1 VAEVGVD
8 PRFER
13 AVLAELA
20 LSERRE
26 RRRDRSQGARALAR
40 RLHHGHHEL
49 LAHLRRVAL
58 AVPSAFRPVA
68 WLHHAREAHAT
79 SRALTAAGLTAE
91 EVAAVD
97 LLSRGGH
104 RSPDSSVLRRARDL
118 SDAPG
123 AAGHI
128 ARVVARAAIED
139 LVDGAHPEGD
149 ALAALAL
156 LPDPRLMR

>member
-1 VAEVGVD
+1 VGVD

-20 LSERRE
+20 LSGRRV
-26 RRRDRSQGARALAR
+26 RRHDRSQRARDLAH
-40 RLHHGHHEL
+40 RLHRGRHEL

-79 SRALTAAGLTAE
+79 SPALTTAGLTAE

-97 LLSRGGH
+97 LLARWCH
-104 RSPDSSVLRRARDL
+104 RSPNGSVLRRACDL

-123 AAGHI
+123 VAGHI
-128 ARVVARAAIED
+128 ARVVARAAIQD
-139 LVDGAHPEGD
+139 LLDDAHPDGETR
-149 ALAALAL
+149 AALAL
-156 LPDPRLMR
+156 LPDPRLTA

>member
-1 VAEVGVD
+1 MGVD

-20 LSERRE
+20 LSERRV
-26 RRRDRSQGARALAR
+26 RRHDRSQSARALAR
-40 RLHHGHHEL
+40 RLHRGRHEL

-58 AVPSAFRPVA
+58 AVPSPFAPVA

-79 SRALTAAGLTAE
+79 SRALTAAGLTSE

-97 LLSRGGH
+97 LLARADH
-104 RSPDSSVLRRARDL
+104 RSSAGSVLRRARDL

-123 AAGHI
+123 VAGHI

-139 LVDGAHPEGD
+139 LLDGARPDGET
-149 ALAALAL
+149 LAALAL
-156 LPDPRLMR
+156 LPDPRRTA

>member
-1 VAEVGVD
+1 VGVD

-26 RRRDRSQGARALAR
+26 RRRDPGHGARALAL
-40 RLHHGHHEL
+40 RLHRGRHDL
-49 LAHLRRVAL
+49 LAHLRRVAS
-58 AVPSAFRPVA
+58 AVPRAFRPVA

-79 SRALTAAGLTAE
+79 SRALTAAGSTSD

-97 LLSRGGH
+97 LLSGAGH
-104 RSPDSSVLRRARDL
+104 LSPDGPVLHRARTL
-118 SDAPG
+118 SEASG
-123 AAGHI
+123 RAGYL

-139 LVDGAHPEGD
+139 LLDGARPEGET
-149 ALAALAL
+149 LAALAL
-156 LPDPRLMR
+156 LPDPRLTT

>member
-1 VAEVGVD
+1 VVTEVGVD

-20 LSERRE
+20 LSERRV
-26 RRRDRSQGARALAR
+26 RRHDRSRGARALAR
-40 RLHHGHHEL
+40 RLHRGRHDL

-97 LLSRGGH
+97 LL
-104 RSPDSSVLRRARDL
+104 
-118 SDAPG
+118 
-123 AAGHI
+123 
-128 ARVVARAAIED
+128 
-139 LVDGAHPEGD
+139 DGARPDGD
-149 ALAALAL
+149 SLAALAL
-156 LPDPRLMR
+156 LPDPRLTA

>member
-1 VAEVGVD
+1 MGVD

-20 LSERRE
+20 LSERRV
-26 RRRDRSQGARALAR
+26 RRHDRSQSARALAR
-40 RLHHGHHEL
+40 RLHRGRHEL

-58 AVPSAFRPVA
+58 AVPSPFAPVA

-79 SRALTAAGLTAE
+79 SRALTAAGLTSE

-97 LLSRGGH
+97 LLARADH
-104 RSPDSSVLRRARDL
+104 RSSAGSVLRRARDL

-123 AAGHI
+123 MAGHI

-139 LVDGAHPEGD
+139 LLDGARPNGET
-149 ALAALAL
+149 LAALAL
-156 LPDPRLMR
+156 LPDPRRTA